1 MPEFSNRK
9 FINMENA
16 GGRIDMVTILIL
28 NIVGAATFYSLNIN
42 RKYILPRAILKITG
56 IVEVFFKVTV
66 LVILSD
72 PPIDKDCA

>member
-1 MPEFSNRK
+1 MFNFRILPEFSNRK

-42 RKYILPRAILKITG
+42 LKYIL
-56 IVEVFFKVTV
+56 
-66 LVILSD
+66 
-72 PPIDKDCA
+72 